1 MVEIKELVIR
11 ASFNQRPKGDAA
23 GSKDKSSKECAQS
36 DTVEGA
42 NEDVIEACVRQVLAI
57 LERRLER

>member
-11 ASFNQRPKGDAA
+11 ASFNQSPKEKA
-23 GSKDKSSKECAQS
+23 SEKDKAYAECAQT

-42 NEDVIEACVRQVLAI
+42 NEDIIEACVRQVLAI
-57 LERRLER
+57 LERRTER

>member
-11 ASFNQRPKGDAA
+11 ASFNQSP
-23 GSKDKSSKECAQS
+23 KDKPAADKDKAYAECAQS

-42 NEDVIEACVRQVLAI
+42 NEDIIEACVRQVLAI
-57 LERRLER
+57 LERRTER